1 MRRTMAPTIHRD
13 VCLRSLNG
21 KRERKEEIAITTM
34 QASPRVLLDGLTMV
48 ESPRW
53 HDGRLWFPN
62 WGTPEII
69 AVDLEGNAEVMAEGP
84 SGLGQSIGWLPDGRM
99 LVTGDEL
106 TRYEPDGTTV
116 RHADLS
122 HITDAVWSEMTIDG
136 RGNIYVNSIG
146 FDFSEMAERV
156 MDPSN
161 DPTGVIALITP
172 DGTARKVADQIAF
185 PNGMVI
191 TPDNE
196 TLIVS
201 ESFTGTLLAFDI
213 APDGSLSGRRPWADR
228 SGSRRDLPRRRWGD
242 LDIDARQ
249 RVRAGGR
256 RRGDPRQDP
265 TRPCLLRHDARRTRR
280 PNPLHDGERVHGSGQ
295 LRRDARETK
304 RPGADRR
311 SAGTPRR
318 VAVT

>member
-1 MRRTMAPTIHRD
+1 M
-13 VCLRSLNG
+13 
-21 KRERKEEIAITTM
+21 TTT
-34 QASPRVLLDGLTMV
+34 QAKPRVLLDGLTMV

-53 HDGRLWFPN
+53 HDDRLWFPN

-69 AVDLEGNAEVMAEGP
+69 AVDLEGTAEVIAEGP
-84 SGLGQSIGWLPDGRM
+84 SGLGQAIGWLPDGRM

-156 MDPSN
+156 MESSN

-213 APDGSLSGRRPWADR
+213 APDGSLPARRPWAEGLGPDGICLDADGAIWTSTRDNACVRVAEAGR
-228 SGSRRDLPRRRWGD
+228 SSPG
-242 LDIDARQ
+242 
-249 RVRAGGR
+249 
-256 RRGDPRQDP
+256 P
-265 TRPCLLRHDARRTRR
+265 TRPGIFATMLGGHGRTLFMMANEFLGPDSFDEMLAKRSGQVLIADA
-280 PNPLHDGERVHGSGQ
+280 PAPHDGW
-295 LRRDARETK
+295 
-304 RPGADRR
+304 P
-311 SAGTPRR
+311 
-318 VAVT
+318 